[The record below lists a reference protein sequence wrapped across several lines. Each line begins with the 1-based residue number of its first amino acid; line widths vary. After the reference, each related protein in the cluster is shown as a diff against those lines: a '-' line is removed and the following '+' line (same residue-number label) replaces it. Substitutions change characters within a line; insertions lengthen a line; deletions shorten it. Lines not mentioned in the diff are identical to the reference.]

1 MYHCYLRGK
10 QYELLAVRETIAKI
24 VEANMTILVEP
35 VKKMNVICWHALN
48 VSKKIMR
55 ILF

>member
-35 VKKMNVICWHALN
+35 VKK
-48 VSKKIMR
+48 K
-55 ILF
+55 